1 MIAGDENCQCLH
13 WRDCRWSKL
22 AVLAVKDM
30 AKESE
35 DFKQVQNI
43 LQQKACGDDPEDHFV
58 NCCGPDQNPSEID
71 LFIDGKFQLVL
82 MKVDQIDYTG
92 GCLTLKCIK

>member
-1 MIAGDENCQCLH
+1 MITGNENCQCLH
-13 WRDCRWSKL
+13 WRECGWSKL

-35 DFKQVQNI
+35 DFKQVQKT
-43 LQQKACGDDPEDHFV
+43 LQQNVCGDDPEDHFV

-71 LFIDGKFQLVL
+71 PFIDGKF
-82 MKVDQIDYTG
+82 
-92 GCLTLKCIK
+92 

>member
-1 MIAGDENCQCLH
+1 M
-13 WRDCRWSKL
+13 

-35 DFKQVQNI
+35 DFKQVQKTLRQNV
-43 LQQKACGDDPEDHFV
+43 CGDDPEDHFV

-71 LFIDGKFQLVL
+71 PFIDGKFQVVL
-82 MKVDQIDYTG
+82 MKFDQIDYT